1 MTNFADV
8 HAVDRKGA
16 RSGRVSYADPIVLHE
31 TSRRQVLL
39 VRFFIK
45 RSFGTDIAL
54 RIVTYRKARPPFQWN
69 AMEAKSLSLPED
81 AARRLL
87 GVLKEHF
94 AVAEGDEDGS
104 YMLVR
109 LVTRNSALMIPR
121 LSLLR

>member
-45 RSFGTDIAL
+45 RSFGTD
-54 RIVTYRKARPPFQWN
+54 
-69 AMEAKSLSLPED
+69 M
-81 AARRLL
+81 AATFWS
-87 GVLKEHF
+87 VCQMVK
-94 AVAEGDEDGS
+94 
-104 YMLVR
+104 
-109 LVTRNSALMIPR
+109 RNSALMIPR
-121 LSLLR
+121 LLPLR